1 MDQVEPTPICSQI
14 IKKITKKRSQ
24 KKDHKKKIT
33 KKDHKK
39 RSQKKDHK
47 KDHKKRSQKKDH
59 KKDHKIVLIKYNGI
73 FFLNIHTIFAAKPVN
88 YFLNNSN
95 CEKYRFFIIFLCD
108 KYVSILYFYLN

>member
-33 KKDHKK
+33 
-39 RSQKKDHK
+39 K